1 MTDRQ
6 LSQAKPL
13 RYDRDVVLA
22 RTRGRSGASGHLTIL
37 ALALLLVACAA
48 SPGDSGS
55 RPQAPGVSRRI
66 VLVGLDAADWLA
78 IDPLIRAGKLPTF
91 GRLRSAGRA
100 GVLVSE
106 PPLLSPILWT
116 TIATGRNPED
126 HGVLDFMVDLPS
138 GGQAPVSSASR
149 RVPAFWNLLSDAG
162 RRVAVVGWWASW
174 PAEPV
179 HGTIVSDRVA
189 PQLLAPAARLEE
201 GAISPAA
208 DADRISASVTRPEQ
222 LSFEDL
228 ARYVPLTRQEHRA
241 AMTELAASS
250 SRFYRDPIAH
260 LAAVVAATRS
270 YSDIAGKLLERGQ
283 PDVLAVYLE
292 TIDSLSH
299 VFIRDPRRGPAAIEA
314 AYRDADVLLARLAR
328 ASAPNTWFLV
338 CSDHGFQPSD
348 AAIPEDPA
356 DLTGPASAWHRP
368 YGIVA
373 AAEASELAGSNP
385 PSAPRDAAL
394 RTATPLDITPTLL
407 HATGLPVGDRMPGR
421 VVSFL
426 LSAEA
431 VARPVAKA
439 TLPEAGPR
447 AAPPASS
454 GSDAE
459 RVARL
464 RALGYIGGATTS
476 LARQNLGEIL
486 YRRGNLAGAERE
498 LRAVVQSQPENL
510 TAQLWLAKTLR
521 DQGRAREALD
531 VYEHALRLRGGR
543 GEALIEAA
551 ELGATAGLAPAAR
564 RIVDGAAAGAD
575 NASALAVA
583 RAILAR
589 AEGHAPE
596 AERELRSA
604 LARDPTSFDALS
616 RLLDL
621 LTSRG
626 RMSSSSVALYRAAA
640 ERAPGSA
647 RHLAL
652 LGEVLIASGDPASAT
667 PVLGRALGLA
677 PDSAPLRIDL
687 ARAQLGERKSADAL
701 ATLADA
707 PASSER
713 SALQGAACSMQGRW
727 TEAISHF
734 QSAMEKNPETPQLLN
749 GLAWAQLQLG
759 RSGQAADLFG
769 RSLSLDANQP
779 EIRRLLAQIDRPSA
793 AR

>member
-1 MTDRQ
+1 M
-6 LSQAKPL
+6 
-13 RYDRDVVLA
+13 VLA
-22 RTRGRSGASGHLTIL
+22 GTRGRIGASGHLTIP
-37 ALALLLVACAA
+37 ALALLLATCAA
-48 SPGDSGS
+48 SPEDGGTRPKASGG
-55 RPQAPGVSRRI
+55 PRRI

-91 GRLRSAGRA
+91 ARLRSAGHA
-100 GVLVSE
+100 GVLLAE

-116 TIATGRNPED
+116 TIATGRRPEE

-174 PAEPV
+174 PAEQV
-179 HGTIVSDRVA
+179 RGTIVSDRVA
-189 PQLLAPAARLEE
+189 PQLLAPSARLEE
-201 GAISPAA
+201 GAISPVSE
-208 DADRISASVTRPEQ
+208 ADRLAASVTRPEQ
-222 LSFEDL
+222 LSFDDL
-228 ARYVPLTRQEHRA
+228 ARYVPLTRQEHQA
-241 AMTELAASS
+241 AMTELAGSS
-250 SRFYRDPIAH
+250 SRFYRDRIAH

-270 YSDIAGKLLERGQ
+270 YSDIAVGLLGRGQ

-299 VFIRDPRRGPAAIEA
+299 VFIRDRRRGPAAIEA
-314 AYRDADVLLARLAR
+314 AYQDADALLARLAR

-348 AAIPEDPA
+348 AAILEDPA
-356 DLTGPASAWHRP
+356 DLAGPASAWHRP

-373 AAEASELAGSNP
+373 AAEASELARSDQP
-385 PSAPRDAAL
+385 ADSREAAL
-394 RTATPLDITPTLL
+394 RTATPLDIAPTLL
-407 HATGLPVGDRMPGR
+407 HAAGLPVGDRMRGR
-421 VVSFL
+421 VVAFL
-426 LSAEA
+426 LPAEA

-439 TLPEAGPR
+439 TLPETGPS
-447 AAPPASS
+447 AAPPTSS
-454 GSDAE
+454 SSDAE

-486 YRRGNLAGAERE
+486 YRHGNLAAAEKE
-498 LRAVVQSQPENL
+498 LRAVVQDQPENL

-521 DQGRAREALD
+521 EQGRSREALD
-531 VYEHALRLRGGR
+531 VYERALRLPGGH

-551 ELGATAGLAPAAR
+551 ELGATAGLLPVAR
-564 RIVDGAAAGAD
+564 RIVDGAAARPG
-575 NASALAVA
+575 NASVLAVA

-589 AEGHAPE
+589 AEGHPAQ
-596 AERELRSA
+596 AERELRA
-604 LARDPTSFDALS
+604 AIAKDPTSFDALS

-626 RMSSSSVALYRAAA
+626 RVPSSAIELYRTAA
-640 ERAPGSA
+640 ERAPSSP

-652 LGEVLIASGDPASAT
+652 LGEALLSSGDSASAT
-667 PVLGRALGLA
+667 PALGRALALA

-687 ARAQLGERKSADAL
+687 ARAQLGERKSAEAL
-701 ATLADA
+701 ATLAEA
-707 PASSER
+707 PASGER
-713 SALQGAACSMQGRW
+713 SALQGAAYSMQGRW
-727 TEAISHF
+727 AEAASQF
-734 QSAMEKNPETPQLLN
+734 QSAMEKNPPTPQLLN